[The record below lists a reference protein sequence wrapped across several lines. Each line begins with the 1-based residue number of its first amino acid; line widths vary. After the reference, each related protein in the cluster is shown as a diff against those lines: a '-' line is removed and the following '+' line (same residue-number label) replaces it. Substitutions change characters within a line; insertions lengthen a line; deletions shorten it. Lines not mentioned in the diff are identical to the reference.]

1 MLRVIIFAPLIGAI
15 TLGLFGKRMSERL
28 IALIAC
34 SSIAVSTIAA
44 FAAFAKLLGQPADAA
59 GVRRL
64 SDTLF
69 TWINVGAFRADFAF
83 MLDPLSGVMVLF
95 VTGVGLLI
103 HIFATAYMSGEE
115 SYYRFFT
122 YLNLFMFMMLTLV
135 LGDNFLMMFVGWEGV
150 GLCSYLL
157 IGYYFLKD
165 YAGDAAKKAFIVN
178 RIGDFG
184 FALGVMLI
192 FYHFS
197 TISFIDKPGV
207 AGVFTLA
214 ATKPIEAVSTTAL
227 YAGGLTTIAILLFIG
242 AAGKS
247 AQIPLYVWLP
257 DAMAGPTPVSALI
270 HAATMVTAGV
280 YMVVRSNVLFG
291 KAPMALTI
299 VAVVGALTAFIA
311 ATIGIAQWNI
321 KKVLAY
327 STVSQLGY
335 MFLACGAG
343 AFAPAFFHVVT
354 HAFFK
359 ALLFLG
365 SGSVIHAMHHD
376 EDMRNMGGLS
386 KYLKI
391 TFFTMGAGTLAI
403 AGFPMLSGFFS
414 KDEILWKVR
423 SSTVLPGSLGTVLW
437 LLGMLTAA
445 ITAIYMTRMMV
456 ITFFGEER
464 FKNKK
469 HDDHGHGHDDHGHAK
484 DDHGHG
490 SDHGHSLTPHESPI
504 AMTLPLII
512 LAILSVVGGL
522 IGIPEGLAEKFVPHS
537 LHHFTHSFYE
547 FLAPVITTP
556 VIPGNGGEAIA
567 ADHSAELVST
577 ILSSIVALV
586 AIGIGYGIFKGKPML
601 QMPSFLENKYYVD
614 EIYDAVI
621 VNPLKFISTYGL
633 WKFVDGIIIDGTVNG
648 LAKLVNLIGIG
659 FRQLQP
665 GITRLYAAFIFGGA
679 IFVIGWFFLTIIKR

>member
-1 MLRVIIFAPLIGAI
+1 MLLRIIIFAPLIGAAI
-15 TLGLFGKRMSERL
+15 LGLFGKRMSERL
-28 IALIAC
+28 IAAIAC
-34 SSIAVSTIAA
+34 SSIGVSTIAA
-44 FAAFAKLLGQPADAA
+44 FAAFAQLLGQPADTA
-59 GVRRL
+59 GVRRI

-69 TWINVGAFRADFAF
+69 TWINVGTFRADFAF

-122 YLNLFMFMMLTLV
+122 YLNLFMFMMLVLV

-165 YAGDAAKKAFIVN
+165 YAGDAAKKAFVVN

-184 FALGVMLI
+184 FALGVMFI

-197 TISFIDKPGV
+197 TVSFIDKPGI
-207 AGVFTLA
+207 ASVFTLA
-214 ATKPIEAVSTTAL
+214 ANKPVEALSTTAL
-227 YAGGLTTIAILLFIG
+227 YAGGLTTVAILLFIG

-280 YMVVRSNVLFG
+280 YMVVRSNVLFS

-299 VAVVGALTAFIA
+299 VAIVGALTAFFA
-311 ATIGIAQWNI
+311 ATIGISQWNI

-343 AFAPAFFHVVT
+343 AFAPALFHVVT

-403 AGFPMLSGFFS
+403 AGFPLLSGFFS

-423 SSTVLPGSLGTVLW
+423 SSTVLPGSLGTILW

-464 FKNKK
+464 FRNKK
-469 HDDHGHGHDDHGHAK
+469 PDEHGHGHDDHTKGHDA
-484 DDHGHG
+484 HGHG
-490 SDHGHSLTPHESPI
+490 ATPHESPL

-512 LAILSVVGGL
+512 LAIFSVVGGL
-522 IGIPEGLAEKFVPHS
+522 VGIPEGLAEKFVPHS
-537 LHHFTHSFYE
+537 LQHFTHSFYA

-556 VIPGNGGEAIA
+556 VIAGNGGEAIA

-577 ILSSIVALV
+577 ILSSIIALV
-586 AIGIGYGIFKGKPML
+586 AIGIGYAVFKGKPLL
-601 QMPSFLENKYYVD
+601 QMPSFLENKYYID

-633 WKFVDGIIIDGTVNG
+633 WKFIDVIVIDGTVNG

-659 FRQLQP
+659 LRQLQP

-679 IFVIGWFFLTIIKR
+679 IFVIGWFFLTVIKR